1 MTGINPNISCEAEG
15 NFAPDVLREEPKML
29 TFIRYGAYVLAF
41 VTQALCAYIL
51 WNVAPERPIPEA
63 FEVLPYFIQRAYA
76 LNDKNIFP
84 LLMATSVFCIIA
96 AERMR
101 K

>member
-1 MTGINPNISCEAEG
+1 MTTYDINISCEAEG
-15 NFAPDVLREEPKML
+15 NAALAVSREDKKML
-29 TFIRYGAYVLAF
+29 TFIRYGAYALAF

-63 FEVLPYFIQRAYA
+63 FEVLPHIIQRAYA
-76 LNDKNIFP
+76 LNDKNVFP
-84 LLMATSVFCIIA
+84 LLMAAAVFCIIA